1 MHTDRYIHAVGWI
14 GRLTRNKEKV
24 IRRALAD
31 KVVFRIEIGNVA
43 VDALEKLVAAIVG
56 CFGVDVGFAG

>member
-31 KVVFRIEIGNVA
+31 KVAFRIEIGVVA
-43 VDALEKLVAAIVG
+43 VDALEKLIAALVG